1 MLHVLL
7 TNKLKNTMEI
17 LGKKMSLESVM
28 NWAMAFI
35 LVEILNS
42 FISIF
47 IPHLQL
53 TYVWG
58 GVCLWLL
65 TDGLSVATDLKA
77 AEQRIDDLHCKLC
90 AYEYLSELL
99 STLNRKVDHYHKK
112 TIEGM
117 VGLILADQLERRHA
131 MVDRSNSNGSVS
143 EANAQPQLPNN
154 NDVQTEVIHNSD
166 ATRRI
171 KSMQNLMQY
180 ACHPLIG
187 DKTKKERGDSKKKK
201 KLQSERCSL

>member
-47 IPHLQL
+47 LTHLQL

-131 MVDRSNSNGSVS
+131 VVDRRGVS
-143 EANAQPQLPNN
+143 EANVQLPNN
-154 NDVQTEVIHNSD
+154 NDVQIEVIHNSD